1 MRAASLPRQMEC
13 ENEMIVISHRLKFE
27 SREEWLE
34 TRDKTRR
41 HQTSDFYPPIFGH
54 RPIYIRGEAATTT
67 LNPEP

>member
-1 MRAASLPRQMEC
+1 MER

-41 HQTSDFYPPIFGH
+41 HQTSDIRHQTSDFYPPIFGH
-54 RPIYIRGEAATTT
+54 RPIYIRGEAATTP

>member
-1 MRAASLPRQMEC
+1 MES

-27 SREEWLE
+27 SGEEWLE

-54 RPIYIRGEAATTT
+54 RPIYILGEAATFIS
-67 LNPEP
+67 NF